1 MKTQSEIQVKH
12 ELDQCV
18 AQMKNL
24 LKQLEPAQRLT
35 FVNELMIRLMPSRNK
50 ASSSSEKLNARMNS
64 TEQGLSKTQMQ
75 LIKKASEDIDR
86 LFDVDGD
93 HRA

>member
-12 ELDQCV
+12 DLDQCV

-24 LKQLEPAQRLT
+24 LKQLEPVERLH
-35 FVNELMIRLMPSRNK
+35 FVNELMMRLMPSRKK
-50 ASSSSEKLNARMNS
+50 ATASGEKINAKMN
-64 TEQGLSKTQMQ
+64 TAPQGLSQTQMQ
-75 LIKKASEDIDR
+75 LIKKVSDDTDR
-86 LFDVDGD
+86 LFDFDGD

>member
-12 ELDQCV
+12 DLDQCV

-24 LKQLEPAQRLT
+24 LKQLEPAQRLA
-35 FVNELMIRLMPSRNK
+35 FINELTIQLMPSRKK
-50 ASSSSEKLNARMNS
+50 ATSAEEKLNARLD
-64 TEQGLSKTQMQ
+64 TPDQGLSKVQMQ
-75 LIKKASEDIDR
+75 LIKKVSDDTDR
-86 LFDVDGD
+86 LFNFDGD